1 MSFTDPQ
8 TVTIDAV
15 AYPMPRVSSEQTKS
29 LYSTATEDLKM
40 TVSHQESK
48 GRTRRMVRLDK
59 RVVAADPLT
68 AVNVYQTVGVY
79 LVVDHPEYGF
89 TIDNIDDI
97 VQGFKTWL
105 STANVTKVLGS
116 EH

>member
-1 MSFTDPQ
+1 MAFTDPQ
-8 TVTIDAV
+8 SVTIDAV
-15 AYPMPRVSSEQTKS
+15 PHSMPRVETGTSKS
-29 LYSTATEDLKM
+29 LYSEATEALKM
-40 TVSHQESK
+40 TISHQDSK

-68 AVNVYQTVGVY
+68 AVNVYQTLGVY
-79 LVVDHPEYGF
+79 LVIDEPEYGF
-89 TIDNIDDI
+89 TIDNIDDV

-105 STANVTKVLGS
+105 STANVTKVCGG

>member
-8 TVTIDAV
+8 SVTIDAV
-15 AYPMPRVSSEQTKS
+15 PFSMPRVETGVSKS
-29 LYSTATEDLKM
+29 LYSEATEALKM
-40 TVSHQESK
+40 TISHQESK

-68 AVNVYQTVGVY
+68 AVNVYQTLGVY
-79 LVVDHPEYGF
+79 LVIDQPEFGF
-89 TIDNIDDI
+89 SIDNIDDVI
-97 VQGFKTWL
+97 QGFKTWL
-105 STANVTKVLGS
+105 STANVSKVAGG